1 MKVENRVE
9 YNTVYSNLV
18 YPDWTNRDKFV
29 VEYDGGKVSATISG
43 KMRTKSIRVLL
54 GDNVVVKV
62 SPYDTSRGFIV
73 FRK

>member
-1 MKVENRVE
+1 MSEHMEIEGTVVEV
-9 YNTVYSNLV
+9 
-18 YPDWTNRDKFV
+18 NRDKFI
-29 VEYDGGKVSATISG
+29 VEYDGGTVSATISG

-62 SPYDTSRGFIV
+62 SPYDTSKGFIV